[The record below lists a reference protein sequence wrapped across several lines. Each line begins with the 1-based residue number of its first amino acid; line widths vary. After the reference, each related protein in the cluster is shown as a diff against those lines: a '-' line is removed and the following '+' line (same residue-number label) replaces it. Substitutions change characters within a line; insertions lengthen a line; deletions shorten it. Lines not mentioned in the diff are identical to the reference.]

1 MHQDSRRAHVVTKS
15 DADSHRTVAAPAREM
30 PAPAAL
36 DVQAIAR
43 AAEFAH
49 AAIPPRQ
56 RAVTVLSLQRAIGNA
71 RTSTLL
77 APRAG
82 SGSHEAG
89 IDVQRAPALQRG
101 ILGGIAKGFRKVF
114 GTKVDAKR
122 ADKLVR
128 EHFEK
133 DLPEATKK
141 NARAEGHVNIVDE
154 AEFSAAYERV
164 YGEIDDDYQYTNAFV
179 DRGTDPPTVW
189 GHKKRINYS
198 TVLHEGM
205 HFYSNLNWK
214 NTTGFNAN
222 EGVTE
227 FFTRQVVEKENF
239 PDRDNYED
247 QFNEVKALVDV
258 VSESTMRNAYFGGD
272 VDGVKNALNAA
283 AGDGAF
289 DRWVQ
294 AMQDK
299 KWGDARKALTKAPAP
314 APSG

>member
-1 MHQDSRRAHVVTKS
+1 MPQDSQRVRLAKT
-15 DADSHRTVAAPAREM
+15 DADSHRTGVAPTREM
-30 PAPAAL
+30 PAPVAL
-36 DVQAIAR
+36 DVRAIAR
-43 AAEFAH
+43 AAEYDH
-49 AAIPPRQ
+49 GAIPPRQ
-56 RAVTVLSLQRAIGNA
+56 RAATVLSLQRTIGNA
-71 RTSTLL
+71 RTAALL
-77 APRAG
+77 APPAHG
-82 SGSHEAG
+82 GSHQAG
-89 IDVQRAPALQRG
+89 VDVQRAPDLQRG
-101 ILGGIAKGFRKVF
+101 IFGTIAKGLRKAF

-128 EHFEK
+128 KHFEK

-141 NARAEGHVNIVDE
+141 NAKAEGHVNIVDE

-164 YGEIDDDYQYTNAFV
+164 YGEIDDDYEYTNAFV
-179 DRGTDPPTVW
+179 DRSTDPPTVW

-258 VSESTMRNAYFGGD
+258 VSESTMRNAYFSGD

-299 KWGDARKALTKAPAP
+299 KWGDARKALTKAPEP